1 MAAVWTLGKRW
12 STRVLVTTQ
21 TLYRATDAISLK
33 RRAFK
38 REVKMLKARLR
49 RALSRAEFI
58 AVSGSSGK
66 TTTVSLLAHILAGA
80 AQTVQQSLGNGLE
93 ATTNTIRQIR
103 RSDRYVVI
111 ESGTAKPGQLR
122 RQARLIKPN
131 ISIITLV
138 ALEHYSAFRT
148 LDSVAN
154 EKAELVRALSEQGL
168 AILNFDNSLVRGMS
182 QDTKARVVG
191 FGIEYGNYRVSHLNI
206 SPNGELSLSI
216 TPPGKQ
222 RIDLATRLLG
232 RHNWLAV
239 AAAVTCALELRIDSG
254 VVISRVATFQ
264 AVFGRMSIQSV
275 PQGPRFIL
283 DTAKAPWFSMML
295 PLAVV
300 AEIAAPRK
308 RVILGQISDYAGNPK
323 GKYRDAYRAAR
334 EVADE
339 VILVGPK
346 SHHVRASEEDIL
358 TGRFRAFS
366 SVEACAA
373 YIRQTAIEGEII
385 LIKSAQNLHL
395 ERIWLNFGEQVR
407 CWPPECGHKSRVC
420 RNCFY
425 DTPFS
430 QHGAQHIYKERTFL
444 RHYPSCRELS

>member
-1 MAAVWTLGKRW
+1 
-12 STRVLVTTQ
+12 
-21 TLYRATDAISLK
+21 
-33 RRAFK
+33 
-38 REVKMLKARLR
+38 MLKARLR

-66 TTTVSLLAHILAGA
+66 TTTVSLLAHILAGE

-168 AILNFDNSLVRGMS
+168 AILNFDNSLVRAMS
-182 QDTKARVVG
+182 EDTKARVVG

-239 AAAVTCALELRIDSG
+239 AAAVTCD
-254 VVISRVATFQ
+254 
-264 AVFGRMSIQSV
+264 
-275 PQGPRFIL
+275 
-283 DTAKAPWFSMML
+283 
-295 PLAVV
+295 
-300 AEIAAPRK
+300 
-308 RVILGQISDYAGNPK
+308 
-323 GKYRDAYRAAR
+323 
-334 EVADE
+334 
-339 VILVGPK
+339 
-346 SHHVRASEEDIL
+346 
-358 TGRFRAFS
+358 
-366 SVEACAA
+366 
-373 YIRQTAIEGEII
+373 
-385 LIKSAQNLHL
+385 
-395 ERIWLNFGEQVR
+395 
-407 CWPPECGHKSRVC
+407 
-420 RNCFY
+420 
-425 DTPFS
+425 
-430 QHGAQHIYKERTFL
+430 
-444 RHYPSCRELS
+444 